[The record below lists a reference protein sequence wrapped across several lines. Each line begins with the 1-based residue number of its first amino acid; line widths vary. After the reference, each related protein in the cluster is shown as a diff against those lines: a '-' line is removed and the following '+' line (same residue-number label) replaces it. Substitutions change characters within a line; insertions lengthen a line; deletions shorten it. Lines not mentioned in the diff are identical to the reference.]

1 MITLLEVVFGE
12 LVPKAIAL
20 YETEKC
26 NLLLD
31 GSLILFHKL
40 TYPITMTFDK
50 LTELCLKPFG
60 IEPAN
65 ETNEIYTRGELQ
77 MLINQSIDDS
87 GDQMLLSNAFQFS
100 NRRAEEIMIHRT
112 KMVCIDIDSTQEEV
126 LEIITDNGF
135 TRYPVIDKE
144 KDNVIGFVHVRDIYR
159 DMVSDNKLD
168 LNSCIRKVSYFTE
181 TMQIRNIFKSLKEKR
196 EQFAIIVDEYGG
208 TSGLLTLEDII
219 EELVGDIEDEFDE

>member
-1 MITLLEVVFGE
+1 
-12 LVPKAIAL
+12 
-20 YETEKC
+20 
-26 NLLLD
+26 
-31 GSLILFHKL
+31 
-40 TYPITMTFDK
+40 
-50 LTELCLKPFG
+50 
-60 IEPAN
+60 
-65 ETNEIYTRGELQ
+65 
-77 MLINQSIDDS
+77 
-87 GDQMLLSNAFQFS
+87 
-100 NRRAEEIMIHRT
+100 MIHRT

-159 DMVSDNKLD
+159 DVVSDNKLD
-168 LNSCIRKVSYFTE
+168 LKSCTRKVSYFTE
-181 TMQIRNIFKSLKEKR
+181 RMQIRNIFKELKEKR